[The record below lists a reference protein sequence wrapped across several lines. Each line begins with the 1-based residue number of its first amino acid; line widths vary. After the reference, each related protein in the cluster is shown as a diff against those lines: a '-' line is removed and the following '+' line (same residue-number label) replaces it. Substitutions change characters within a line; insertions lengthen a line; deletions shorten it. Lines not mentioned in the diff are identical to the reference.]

1 LKKPKKFYTYLICS
15 SLKNKKLISYV
26 GYTDNIKKR
35 LEKHNTGKGA
45 KFTRGKKWF
54 LIFKKTLQNKSSA
67 MKFEYRLKKD
77 RKLRKKLIK
86 KFQSRVVIK
95 N

>member
-1 LKKPKKFYTYLICS
+1 MKTHTKFYTYLICS
-15 SLKNKKLISYV
+15 SLKNKKLISYA
-26 GYTDNIKKR
+26 GYTDNLKKR
-35 LEKHNTGKGA
+35 LEKHNAGKGA

-54 LIFKKTLQNKSSA
+54 LIFKKIFQNKSLA

>member
-1 LKKPKKFYTYLICS
+1 MKAHSKFYTYLICS
-15 SLKNKKLISYV
+15 SLKNKKLISYA
-26 GYTDNIKKR
+26 GCTNNLKER
-35 LEKHNTGKGA
+35 LEKHNAGKGA

-54 LIFKKTLQNKSSA
+54 LIFKKTFQNKSLA

-86 KFQSRVVIK
+86 NFNQEL
-95 N
+95 

>member
-1 LKKPKKFYTYLICS
+1 
-15 SLKNKKLISYV
+15 
-26 GYTDNIKKR
+26 
-35 LEKHNTGKGA
+35 
-45 KFTRGKKWF
+45 
-54 LIFKKTLQNKSSA
+54 

>member
-1 LKKPKKFYTYLICS
+1 MKTRKKFYTYLICS
-15 SLKNKKLISYV
+15 ILKNKKSISYA
-26 GYTDNIKKR
+26 GYTDNLKKR

-54 LIFKKTLQNKSSA
+54 LIFKKVFCTKSLA
-67 MKFEYRLKKD
+67 MKFEHRLKKD
-77 RKLRKKLIK
+77 KKYRKKLIK
-86 KFQSRVVIK
+86 NFQSKVVIL

>member
-1 LKKPKKFYTYLICS
+1 MKTHKKFYTYLICS
-15 SLKNKKLISYV
+15 SLKNKKLISYA
-26 GYTDNIKKR
+26 GYTDNLKKR

-54 LIFKKTLQNKSSA
+54 LIFKKIFYTKSLA
-67 MKFEYRLKKD
+67 MKFEHRLKKD
-77 RKLRKKLIK
+77 RKYKKKINKKISIK
-86 KFQSRVVIK
+86 SC

>member
-1 LKKPKKFYTYLICS
+1 MKTHKKFYTYLICS
-15 SLKNKKLISYV
+15 SLKNKKLISYA
-26 GYTDNIKKR
+26 GYTDNLKKR

-54 LIFKKTLQNKSSA
+54 LIFKKTFQNKSLA

>member
-1 LKKPKKFYTYLICS
+1 MKTRKKFYTYLICS
-15 SLKNKKLISYV
+15 SLKNKKLISYA
-26 GYTDNIKKR
+26 GYTDNLKKR

-54 LIFKKTLQNKSSA
+54 LIFKKVFCTKSLA

-77 RKLRKKLIK
+77 RKYKKKINKKISIK
-86 KFQSRVVIK
+86 SC

>member
-1 LKKPKKFYTYLICS
+1 MKTHKKFYTYLICS
-15 SLKNKKLISYV
+15 SLKNKKLISYA
-26 GYTDNIKKR
+26 GYTDNLKKR

-54 LIFKKTLQNKSSA
+54 LIFKKIFQNKSLA

-77 RKLRKKLIK
+77 RKYKKKINKKISIK
-86 KFQSRVVIK
+86 SC